1 MGLEMWRKTIGVV
14 GTGRIGKGVVRRAK
28 GFEMKVLCYDVYPD
42 EAFAREQGAEYVPL
56 DALLK
61 EADFISLHTPLTPET
76 RNLIGARELALMKP
90 TAVLVNTARGGIVDE
105 DALYAALKSRTI
117 AAAGLDAMVYEPP
130 VESPL
135 LTLDNFTATSHFG
148 ATTYDAVH
156 KMSMMAARNLIDV
169 LETGHSPC
177 ALTAGR
183 DQAG

>member
-14 GTGRIGKGVVRRAK
+14 GTGRIGKGVVRRAR

-105 DALYAALKSRTI
+105 DALYAALKDRTI

-156 KMSMMAARNLIDV
+156 KMSMMAVENLIDIM
-169 LETGHSPC
+169 EKGQCPY
-177 ALTAGR
+177 AL
-183 DQAG
+183 